1 MCTNCTA
8 SGTHFVFVRIFVLDI
23 LFLFTCCTLI
33 VLCILFCDLTTVS
46 LSGAGCL
53 GCPGAFFRHGD
64 DASKF

>member
-8 SGTHFVFVRIFVLDI
+8 SGSHFVFVRIFVLDI
-23 LFLFTCCTLI
+23 LFLFSCWTLI
-33 VLCILFCDLTTVS
+33 VLCTYSVLLTTVS
-46 LSGAGCL
+46 LSGAGCP